1 MRIDRLKPSFVSY
14 YLGGSMT
21 KSLNLV
27 PVLLLGLAV
36 PGPLQSQQPAESP
49 PPTVIISSFK
59 CDWTRIADIVA
70 EAEAQ
75 LPYWEEQ
82 RAAGAI
88 METGVYIHSYAD
100 EWNVMRY
107 IVAPTMESA
116 VSANAA
122 ANGAF
127 AEANPASTAIID
139 GCPAHRDNFYLAGAT
154 AGSESSATGGNPTL
168 MMTFMQCETSRVGD
182 VMAEFENLVI
192 PAYQALVN
200 EGKIRSAAS
209 FVHYWADEWN
219 VGFGV
224 VAEDIPSFLTAAQ
237 EANSRIGERPVVAEA
252 CPVHKDGFYTVGPRT
267 GG

>member
-1 MRIDRLKPSFVSY
+1 
-14 YLGGSMT
+14 
-21 KSLNLV
+21 
-27 PVLLLGLAV
+27 
-36 PGPLQSQQPAESP
+36 
-49 PPTVIISSFK
+49 
-59 CDWTRIADIVA
+59 
-70 EAEAQ
+70 
-75 LPYWEEQ
+75 
-82 RAAGAI
+82 
-88 METGVYIHSYAD
+88 
-100 EWNVMRY
+100 
-107 IVAPTMESA
+107 
-116 VSANAA
+116 
-122 ANGAF
+122 
-127 AEANPASTAIID
+127 
-139 GCPAHRDNFYLAGAT
+139 
-154 AGSESSATGGNPTL
+154 
-168 MMTFMQCETSRVGD
+168 MMTFMQCETSRIGD